1 MTDIT
6 LADIEAFA
14 EEGLALVSQVAPLA
28 ALGGPA
34 AGAIGILVGQVAGTV
49 DTLVTQVS
57 GDAAIIAGGN
67 LTAITNLQTQLQA
80 QNVALAATI
89 AAS

>member
-1 MTDIT
+1 MTIT
-6 LADIEAFA
+6 LTEVEAVA
-14 EEGLALVSQVAPLA
+14 EQGLALVSQLAPLA

-34 AGAIGILVGQVAGTV
+34 AGAIGVLVGQVASTV

-57 GDAAIIAGGN
+57 GDAAIIATGN
-67 LTAITNLQTQLQA
+67 LANIQALQA
-80 QNVALAATI
+80 KLQAANETLAAQI